1 MFTPGSKY
9 FLGLTGLALVS
20 AVLYCFLVNPSDL
33 GAYALFGLFLNA
45 AVITGFSFFTRDGD
59 AETVAQAVEANAEAP
74 APSFWPIVFALGG
87 ALTLLGI
94 ATNEI
99 VFVIGLAVLVGGGV
113 EWMIQDWAERASSD
127 SAFNQFVRHRAV
139 GALDYPGLAAVALG
153 VIAFLFSRIMLTV
166 SKDQATLIFMIAA
179 TVIFVA
185 GVLIGTKPALRGKA
199 TSLIVVVGALVLL
212 VAGVVSGISGL
223 ASTPST
229 TLHARYL
236 LTSTLECMAPHPHGH
251 LPVRKKCFD
260 SMPMLANACPCAYSW
275 HPLSS
280 LPPLGQRD
288 QRHLVPGGHLCDV
301 QLAKA
306 GGRPDCDC
314 VRRRRH
320 GGDQHRLLDTFHAAP
335 ARPGVHRVR
344 ALRDD
349 CACTVGCTIHSP
361 LCMRPACDARR
372 TPAG

>member
-45 AVITGFSFFTRDGD
+45 AVITGFSFFTRDGE

-99 VFVIGLAVLVGGGV
+99 VFVVGLAVLVGGGV

-153 VIAFLFSRIMLTV
+153 VIAFLFSRVMLTV
-166 SKDQATLIFMIAA
+166 SKDQATILFMVAA
-179 TVIFVA
+179 TLVLVA
-185 GVLIGTKPALRGKA
+185 GVLIGTKPALRGKS
-199 TSLIVVVGALVLL
+199 TTLIVVVGALVLL
-212 VAGVVSGISGL
+212 AAGVVSGINGERHELAVVAEEKPYAASHRECGEEASEHYDHHANNTVSLRSGVTATVFVRDGKVVAQL
-223 ASTPST
+223 IGMPKDVDTITIPRSNATSILFRNLDTEDHRLVANLGEVKVGTTDVMEKVGTCTQLTGENQEQVLTVNIPKPSDPAKPY
-229 TLHARYL
+229 TL
-236 LTSTLECMAPHPHGH
+236 T
-251 LPVRKKCFD
+251 
-260 SMPMLANACPCAYSW
+260 
-275 HPLSS
+275 
-280 LPPLGQRD
+280 
-288 QRHLVPGGHLCDV
+288 VPGAEGEIKV
-301 QLAKA
+301 VV
-306 GGRPDCDC
+306 P
-314 VRRRRH
+314 
-320 GGDQHRLLDTFHAAP
+320 
-335 ARPGVHRVR
+335 
-344 ALRDD
+344 
-349 CACTVGCTIHSP
+349 
-361 LCMRPACDARR
+361 
-372 TPAG
+372 